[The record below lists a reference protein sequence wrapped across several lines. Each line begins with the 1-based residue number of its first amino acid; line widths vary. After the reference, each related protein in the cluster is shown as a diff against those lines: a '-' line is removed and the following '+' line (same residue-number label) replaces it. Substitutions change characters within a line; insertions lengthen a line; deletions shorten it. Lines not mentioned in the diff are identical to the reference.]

1 MILLIFLFL
10 SLMAT
15 AIMGWLLIRATKRL
29 LQFDDLID
37 MLVHDMETNIKYFD
51 KLTSTPVL
59 SDVQEIQD
67 ANRNMNIMSRR
78 LDEYLSQFEDLTL
91 RPIRKETVP
100 RPPKVA

>member
-1 MILLIFLFL
+1 MILLIFLLL
-10 SLMAT
+10 SLVTNCAL
-15 AIMGWLLIRATKRL
+15 GWLLIRATKRL

-37 MLVHDMETNIKYFD
+37 LLVHDMETNIKYFD

-91 RPIRKETVP
+91 RPIRKETNP
-100 RPPKVA
+100 RPPKVD